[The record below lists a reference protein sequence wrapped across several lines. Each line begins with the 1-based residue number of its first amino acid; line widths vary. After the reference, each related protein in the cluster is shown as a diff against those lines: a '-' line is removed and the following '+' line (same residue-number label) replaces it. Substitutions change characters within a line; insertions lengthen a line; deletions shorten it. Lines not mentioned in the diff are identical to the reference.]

1 MNLSAVT
8 DLKIRRNVALSGFVT
23 MQAGG
28 RANYFAE
35 PTSTEELSVV
45 LNWAHEEKIPSFV
58 LGKGSNV
65 VFDDEGFDG
74 VVISMLRFRS
84 EDLRREGCDV
94 IAGAGVHLYRL
105 AKFCC
110 TQELAGG
117 EFFANIPGTVGGA
130 VYMNAGFSRIAG
142 KKNETADLLKSVR
155 LMDNKGKEQT
165 LLRSQLIFE
174 YRKSKLPPNTLVTEA
189 RFTLRPGEKNE
200 IAAEMQANFDYR
212 NTKQDLKFPSSG
224 SIFKNPSAPSPS
236 AGLLIERNGLKG
248 KRVGGMMVSEKHANY
263 FINVGKGTCR
273 DLKNLIEEVQTVIFV
288 SEGIRLEPEV
298 KIIAAK

>member
-35 PTSTEELSVV
+35 PTATEDLSAV
-45 LNWAHEEKIPSFV
+45 LSWAHEEKIPYFI

-65 VFDDEGFDG
+65 VFDDDGFDG
-74 VVISMLRFRS
+74 LIISMLRFRS
-84 EDLRREGCDV
+84 EDLRREGNDV

-105 AKFCC
+105 AKYCSN
-110 TQELAGG
+110 QGLAGA

-130 VYMNAGFSRIAG
+130 VFMNAGFSRIAG
-142 KKNETADLLKSVR
+142 KKNETADVLKEVR
-155 LMDNKGKEQT
+155 ILDANGKEK
-165 LLRSQLIFE
+165 LYKRDELVFE
-174 YRKSKLPPNTLVTEA
+174 YRKSKLPLKSFVVEA
-189 RFTLRPGEKNE
+189 RFGFQPGNQAAITAE
-200 IAAEMQANFDYR
+200 IQANFDYR

-224 SIFKNPSAPSPS
+224 SIFKNPSPPSPS
-236 AGLLIERNGLKG
+236 AGQLIERNGLKG
-248 KRVGGMMVSEKHANY
+248 KRVGGMMVSEKHGNY

-273 DLKNLIEEVQTVIFV
+273 DLKTLIEEVQTVIFV

-298 KIIAAK
+298 RIIASK

>member
-35 PTSTEELSVV
+35 PTVAEDLSAI
-45 LNWAHEEKIPSFV
+45 LQWAQEEKIPYFV

-65 VFDDEGFDG
+65 VFDDDG
-74 VVISMLRFRS
+74 YHGLVISMLRFRS
-84 EDLRREGCDV
+84 EDLRRDGNDV

-110 TQELAGG
+110 THELAGG

-142 KKNETADLLKSVR
+142 KKNETAGVLKEVR
-155 LMDNKGKEQT
+155 LLNQQGKEQVFKREE
-165 LLRSQLIFE
+165 LVFE
-174 YRKSKLPPNTLVTEA
+174 YRKSKLPPKSFVIEA
-189 RFTLRPGEKNE
+189 RFGFQPGSKDA
-200 IAAEMQANFDYR
+200 ITAEMQANFDYR

-224 SIFKNPSAPSPS
+224 SIFKNPSPPSPS
-236 AGLLIERNGLKG
+236 AGLLIERHGLKG

-263 FINVGKGTCR
+263 FINVGKGTCQ
-273 DLKNLIEEVQTVIFV
+273 DLKTLIEEVQTVIFV

-298 KIIAAK
+298 RIILSK

>member
-8 DLKIRRNVALSGFVT
+8 DLKIRRNVALASFVT
-23 MQAGG
+23 MQVGG

-35 PTSTEELSVV
+35 PTTAEELAAV
-45 LNWAHEEKIPSFV
+45 LVWAQEEKLPHFI

-65 VFDDEGFDG
+65 VFDDEGYDG

-84 EDLRREGCDV
+84 EDLRREGSDV

-110 TQELAGG
+110 AQELAGG

-130 VYMNAGFSRIAG
+130 VFMNAGFSRIAG
-142 KKNETADLLKSVR
+142 KKNETADVLKSVR
-155 LMDNKGKEQT
+155 LMDSKGREQI
-165 LLRSQLIFE
+165 LLRSQLIFG
-174 YRKSKLPPNTLVTEA
+174 YRKSKLPANTLVTEA
-189 RFTLRPGEKNE
+189 RFTLRPGDKTE

-212 NTKQDLKFPSSG
+212 NTKQDLKHPSSG
-224 SIFKNPSAPSPS
+224 SVFKNPPAPCSS

-248 KRVGGMMVSEKHANY
+248 KRIGGMMVSEKHGNY
-263 FINVGKGTCR
+263 FINAGKGTCQ

-298 KIIAAK
+298 RIIPSK